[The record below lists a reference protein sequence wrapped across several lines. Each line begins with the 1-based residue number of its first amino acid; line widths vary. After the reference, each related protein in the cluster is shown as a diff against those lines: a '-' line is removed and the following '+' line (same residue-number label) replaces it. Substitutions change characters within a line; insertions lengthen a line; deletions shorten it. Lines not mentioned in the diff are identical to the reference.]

1 MQLIV
6 QPGGLG
12 KRHDPSFCVFSQMYA
27 IGLLSEGQHVFWGHD
42 LGQLRESSIVGA
54 LTQNTLLSFDRRVSR
69 GDEHQESIQ
78 LALWKWERPFFFLR
92 VLGGHHEEHLGQRV
106 PVSIDGDGTFGHGFE
121 ER

>member
-54 LTQNTLLSFDRRVSR
+54 FAQMRCSSSADGYGS
-69 GDEHQESIQ
+69 DEHQETS
-78 LALWKWERPFFFLR
+78 
-92 VLGGHHEEHLGQRV
+92 
-106 PVSIDGDGTFGHGFE
+106 S
-121 ER
+121 

>member
-42 LGQLRESSIVGA
+42 LGQLWESSIVGA
-54 LTQNTLLSFDRRVSR
+54 FSQNALFIFGRRVSR
-69 GDEHQESIQ
+69 SDEHQEAIKLTFRQ
-78 LALWKWERPFFFLR
+78 GEGPLFFLGI
-92 VLGGHHEEHLGQRV
+92 LGGHHEEHFRQRRA
-106 PVSIDGDGTFGHGFE
+106 GF
-121 ER
+121 RRR